1 MRNSSAAT
9 ILVLALSGP
18 AFADGL
24 TAADV
29 LGWPGDSQSFF
40 LSTAIG
46 MAGVIATQ
54 NDPAKARC
62 LDEWYF
68 ADRVGANQEILD
80 AMGRFP
86 TYHPHGVLMAV
97 IEKRCGSF
105 DFRA

>member
-1 MRNSSAAT
+1 MRLLPTAMIAA
-9 ILVLALSGP
+9 LALSAP
-18 AFADGL
+18 SFADGL

-29 LGWPGDSQSFF
+29 LNWPTDSQGFF
-40 LSTAIG
+40 LSTAVG

-54 NDPAKARC
+54 NDPAKAEC

-68 ADRVGANQEILD
+68 ADRSSANQEILA
-80 AMGRFP
+80 AMRRFP
-86 TYHPHGVLMAV
+86 TYHPNGVLMAV